1 MPKWYVIMLVTIGL
15 CLVAALAIF
24 LPNAKLFPI
33 KKVAIYGDFSPT
45 RQKVLQ
51 QTVNQFTKKSFFT
64 ADLASIKE
72 RLQSFIWVTNVEV
85 RRVWHNQLSL
95 HVDVQHPVARFN
107 DNKFLNAFGEIFT
120 QQALEEGEKN
130 VENLPLFY
138 GSEDQAMKLLYYYQ
152 QANIILSSIAFEVK
166 KIKLTNADD
175 LTIELNN
182 GIKIKL
188 GHEQVLDKLRKFV
201 KVYHKIF
208 NLQDSHRSEVDLRY
222 EHGMA
227 VKW

>member
-1 MPKWYVIMLVTIGL
+1 MSKWQVMLIIAGL
-15 CLVAALAIF
+15 CLATALAIF
-24 LPNAKLFPI
+24 LHNANIFPI
-33 KKVAIYGDFSPT
+33 KKVAIYGDFSPA
-45 RQKVLQ
+45 RQKILQ

-64 ADLASIKE
+64 ADLSVIKE
-72 RLQSFIWVTNVEV
+72 RLQSFIWVANVEV

-95 HVDVQHPVARFN
+95 HIDVQRPIAKFN

-120 QQALEEGEKN
+120 QQALEEDEKN
-130 VENLPLFY
+130 IENLPLFY
-138 GSEDQAMKLLYYYQ
+138 GNEDQAMKLLYYYQ
-152 QANIILSSIAFEVK
+152 QANVILSPIAFKVK
-166 KIKLTNADD
+166 KIKLNNADD
-175 LTIELNN
+175 LTIELDN

-188 GHEQVLDKLRKFV
+188 GHERVLDKLRKFV